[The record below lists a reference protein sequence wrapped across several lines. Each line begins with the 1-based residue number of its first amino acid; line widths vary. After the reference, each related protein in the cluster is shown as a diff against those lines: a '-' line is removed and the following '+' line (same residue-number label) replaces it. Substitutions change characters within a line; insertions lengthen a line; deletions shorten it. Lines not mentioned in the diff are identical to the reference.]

1 MQWFRVKLSQCHS
14 FGFSGLTLGSNLCP
28 SLSSQTSQAFVGTK
42 LSKTLPPSHPEDTE
56 TFFFLRRSTK
66 LLFTVTLKYGK
77 WLRQP
82 SSGLNSPGM
91 SPGSTALCQGRG
103 LCLGHSGCTR
113 SRKALS
119 PAQSTRSCWWL
130 HYESGSRSK
139 TLCCGQ
145 CQALSNRHVAHF
157 CTSVCLWGTWLYLL
171 THCTAH
177 NDSWWHTAT
186 LFDPNM
192 VKNKTRITAFQHRF
206 LCYIRILFLT
216 HVF

>member
-1 MQWFRVKLSQCHS
+1 MPQLWLLRSYPWIQLMS
-14 FGFSGLTLGSNLCP
+14 FTQFSNFTGVCRNQAVQDASSLTP
-28 SLSSQTSQAFVGTK
+28 WRHWK
-42 LSKTLPPSHPEDTE
+42 

-157 CTSVCLWGTWLYLL
+157 CTSVCLWGNMALPANTL
-171 THCTAH
+171 HCAQWQLMAH
-177 NDSWWHTAT
+177 CNTVWS
-186 LFDPNM
+186 
-192 VKNKTRITAFQHRF
+192 
-206 LCYIRILFLT
+206 
-216 HVF
+216 

>member
-1 MQWFRVKLSQCHS
+1 MS
-14 FGFSGLTLGSNLCP
+14 FTQFSNFTGVCRNQAVQDASSLTP
-28 SLSSQTSQAFVGTK
+28 WRHWK
-42 LSKTLPPSHPEDTE
+42 

-82 SSGLNSPGM
+82 SSGLNSPGT

-130 HYESGSRSK
+130 HYETEIRFK
-139 TLCCGQ
+139 EQ
-145 CQALSNRHVAHF
+145 N
-157 CTSVCLWGTWLYLL
+157 SVLWPMPGTEQQTRCPFLYLSL
-171 THCTAH
+171 PLGNMALPANTLHCAQWQLMAH
-177 NDSWWHTAT
+177 CNTVWS
-186 LFDPNM
+186 
-192 VKNKTRITAFQHRF
+192 
-206 LCYIRILFLT
+206 
-216 HVF
+216 